1 MAQHSLCRE
10 GEEGISLVE
19 VLVALAILGI
29 LLVPLANV
37 FAVGFGAAV
46 TSERYTTLLFL
57 AVQKIEEVGGP
68 LRAELKPGE
77 FGRSV
82 AQTGAFPDF
91 PGYRFQVTELPSP
104 EDQELK
110 RIRVFVWADDNGD
123 GAPQP
128 SESSVEL
135 VTQIT
140 RRPQ

>member
-1 MAQHSLCRE
+1 MAQYSLCRE

-29 LLVPLANV
+29 LLLPLANV
-37 FAVGFGAAV
+37 FAVGFGAAE

-57 AVQKIEEVGGP
+57 AEQKIEEVGGP
-68 LRAELKPGE
+68 LRAELKPDE

-110 RIRVFVWADDNGD
+110 RVRVLVWADDNGD